1 MLLPIV
7 VLASLTLGGY
17 FLLVKASNALGANP
31 EFLEINLPAALGLL
45 TGTLASYTVWGRM
58 RGESIRKALLPLAQ
72 AADRGFYVD
81 YIYTL
86 VASRMV
92 GFLSSLSI
100 KLQRGIPSV
109 NTLWLMGL
117 LLTILIIILGVV

>member
-1 MLLPIV
+1 
-7 VLASLTLGGY
+7 
-17 FLLVKASNALGANP
+17 
-31 EFLEINLPAALGLL
+31 
-45 TGTLASYTVWGRM
+45 M

-81 YIYTL
+81 YVYTL
-86 VASRMV
+86 IASRMV